1 MLDRTVSTDAGFIRG
16 RIRRRA
22 NYRERSGAII
32 TANFVA
38 THQRSQERRY
48 FTGERERERERER
61 GGENSYVDSFATL
74 WREKKLRLPDAHEIA
89 RFLTRA
95 RCQLHRTW
103 RNESRAE

>member
-22 NYRERSGAII
+22 NYRERSGAIM
-32 TANFVA
+32 
-38 THQRSQERRY
+38 
-48 FTGERERERERER
+48 RERERERER